1 MPLFH
6 YISDKT
12 FRQLFSTI
20 KLQPLS
26 TQLHSYAGEIIT
38 VMGQMKVEVTYGA
51 QRVKLPLILVSN
63 DGPSLF
69 GRDWMIKIQLN
80 WKEIYTV
87 TSEAKVNDL
96 LDHHSTLF
104 QSGLDTLK
112 DYKAKIYVDSQAKPK
127 FCKAWQV
134 PYSMK
139 SKVEEELEKEVI
151 IETLSSICRVGSRT
165 RTKVKI

>member
-1 MPLFH
+1 M
-6 YISDKT
+6 
-12 FRQLFSTI
+12 
-20 KLQPLS
+20 
-26 TQLHSYAGEIIT
+26 QLHLYAGEIIT

-51 QRVKLPLILVSN
+51 QRVKLPLILVSD

-69 GRDWMIKIQLN
+69 GRDWMMKIQLN
-80 WKEIYTV
+80 WKEIYAV

-104 QSGLDTLK
+104 QSGLGTLK

-127 FCKAWQV
+127 FCKVWQV

-139 SKVEEELEKEVI
+139 SKVEEELDRLEKEGI
-151 IETLSSICRVGSRT
+151 IVWSAVCVKTLLFKCSVFLQLFTNNHGFLQIA
-165 RTKVKI
+165 

>member
-1 MPLFH
+1 
-6 YISDKT
+6 
-12 FRQLFSTI
+12 
-20 KLQPLS
+20 
-26 TQLHSYAGEIIT
+26 
-38 VMGQMKVEVTYGA
+38 MGQMKVEVTYGA
-51 QRVKLPLILVSN
+51 QRVKLPLILVSD

-69 GRDWMIKIQLN
+69 GRDWIIKIQLN

-104 QSGLDTLK
+104 QSGLGTLK

-127 FCKAWQV
+127 FCNAWQV

-139 SKVEEELEKEVI
+139 SKVEEELDRLEKEGI

-165 RTKVKI
+165 RTKVRI